1 MDEFNA
7 SIIDVD
13 ANYFPA
19 LPPAHEEESPASN
32 KPMKKKGGGAYCAF
46 DGCQRYRQTGCYGY
60 CLTHKLNGKAAAAA
74 AAAASVTA
82 ATSTDASFSAPT
94 SSAGRGRPKNNKR
107 KAAKDA
113 AEAAAAAASDKKQR
127 KQARVSGVAPPSI
140 DLNTRHIALNN
151 FDAPTIA
158 QILSKN
164 NSEQIGAALNGL
176 LRASAD
182 VDANFCLGPGG
193 EKVVLELVKLFDEAI
208 GWEETEEEKE
218 EEEEEDDSKRNV
230 GLVPTVKTWDA
241 SCLSGKDERW
251 RIFCRDKLAS
261 PLASSSDPNLLID
274 YEVNAKILDIII
286 AIMRNLSFV
295 AQNLR
300 FLYHTNGVV
309 RVLTGALYYRGYASG
324 GGTGGEGGDDA
335 SSPHN
340 SNMCIHS
347 LQTLINLAP
356 IIDITGRQLFVDRMF
371 LESDAKEVTS
381 TVPGHLPS
389 GGAAMGT
396 VGTTTNEK
404 YGISSVLGFGGLYLA
419 KQYDVKA
426 ETLDSIPDS
435 FVWGL
440 VGNHVRSTLA
450 IFPALAAILD
460 PNDITTT
467 SRSMSGWH
475 RPSVQALLEFLTVLI
490 ENPDNKGIFLCVPD
504 SMLHRLTDMLYIP
517 RLGPESM
524 EYLDPISNTVSR
536 IMPHKLMAGYDA
548 TIDSDMRD
556 RACDLLVKL
565 TDLSTGIKRRLGMST
580 SISGMTHRQCDS
592 ADLIT
597 HSETSD
603 GLTPS
608 ILRSDETSS
617 SRRMNIRLY
626 DGLISMVSTNSGRG
640 DAGHLAVRLLSNLA
654 LIPENKAGIQYV
666 ERKLIL
672 QSGKD
677 PNIAKIAC
685 NGIFNRVK

>member
-1 MDEFNA
+1 MDEYNA

-32 KPMKKKGGGAYCAF
+32 KPMKKKGGGAFCAF

-60 CLTHKLNGKAAAAA
+60 CLTHKALSAGKAAAAA
-74 AAAASVTA
+74 AAAAS
-82 ATSTDASFSAPT
+82 TDTSFSAPT

-113 AEAAAAAASDKKQR
+113 AAAAAAAASDKKQR

-140 DLNTRHIALNN
+140 DLNTRHPALSN

-158 QILSKN
+158 QILSRN
-164 NSEQIGAALNGL
+164 NSEQVGAALNGL
-176 LRASAD
+176 IRASAD

-208 GWEETEEEKE
+208 GWEENEGED
-218 EEEEEDDSKRNV
+218 EEEEDESKRNV
-230 GLVPTVKTWDA
+230 GLVPTVKTWDE

-251 RIFCRDKLAS
+251 RVFCRDKLAS

-295 AQNLR
+295 AQNQR

-335 SSPHN
+335 SSPQN
-340 SNMCIHS
+340 SNMCINS

-356 IIDITGRQLFVDRMF
+356 IIDITGRQLFVDRIF
-371 LESDAKEVTS
+371 LDSDAKEITS

-389 GGAAMGT
+389 QGEVVGGAAMGA
-396 VGTTTNEK
+396 VGTTNDKK
-404 YGISSVLGFGGLYLA
+404 YGLSSVLGFGGLYLA

-440 VGNHVRSTLA
+440 VGNHVRATLA
-450 IFPALAAILD
+450 LFPALAAILD
-460 PNDITTT
+460 PNDTTTT
-467 SRSMSGWH
+467 STSMSGWH
-475 RPSVQALLEFLTVLI
+475 RPSVQSLLELLTVLI
-490 ENPDNKGIFLCVPD
+490 ENPDNKGIFLCIPD
-504 SMLHRLTDMLYIP
+504 SILHRLTDMLYIP

-524 EYLDPISNTVSR
+524 DYTDPISNTVSR
-536 IMPHKLMAGYDA
+536 IMPNKLMAGYDA
-548 TIDSDMRD
+548 IIDSDMRD

-580 SISGMTHRQCDS
+580 SISGMTHRQFEFS
-592 ADLIT
+592 DLIT
-597 HSETSD
+597 RPETLD

-626 DGLISMVSTNSGRG
+626 DSLISMVSTNTGRG

-654 LIPENKAGIQYV
+654 LISENKAGLQYV
-666 ERKLIL
+666 ERKLIS

>member
-1 MDEFNA
+1 MDEYNA

-32 KPMKKKGGGAYCAF
+32 KPMKKKGGGAFCAF

-60 CLTHKLNGKAAAAA
+60 CLTHKYLSAGKAAA
-74 AAAASVTA
+74 
-82 ATSTDASFSAPT
+82 STDASISAPT

-113 AEAAAAAASDKKQR
+113 AAAAAAAASDKKHR

-140 DLNTRHIALNN
+140 DLNTRHPALSN

-158 QILSKN
+158 LILSKN
-164 NSEQIGAALNGL
+164 NSEQVGAALNGL

-182 VDANFCLGPGG
+182 VAANFCLGPGG

-208 GWEETEEEKE
+208 EWEEIKEE
-218 EEEEEDDSKRNV
+218 EEEEEDDSIRNV

-241 SCLSGKDERW
+241 SYLTGKDERW
-251 RIFCRDKLAS
+251 RVFCRDKLAS

-274 YEVNAKILDIII
+274 YEVNAKILDIITSI
-286 AIMRNLSFV
+286 LRNLSFV

-324 GGTGGEGGDDA
+324 GGTGSEGGDDA

-340 SNMCIHS
+340 SNMCINS
-347 LQTLINLAP
+347 LHTLINLAP

-389 GGAAMGT
+389 QEGVVGGAA
-396 VGTTTNEK
+396 GTTNDEK
-404 YGISSVLGFGGLYLA
+404 YGISSVLGFGGCYLA

-440 VGNHVRSTLA
+440 VGNHVRATLA
-450 IFPALAAILD
+450 LFPALAAILD
-460 PNDITTT
+460 PNDTTT
-467 SRSMSGWH
+467 MCTSMSGWH

-490 ENPDNKGIFLCVPD
+490 ENPDNKGIFLHVPD

-524 EYLDPISNTVSR
+524 DYIDPISNIVSR
-536 IMPHKLMAGYDA
+536 IMPNKLMAGYDA

-580 SISGMTHRQCDS
+580 SISGMAHRQFDS
-592 ADLIT
+592 ALIAR
-597 HSETSD
+597 SETLD

-608 ILRSDETSS
+608 ILRSEETSS

-626 DGLISMVSTNSGRG
+626 DSLISMVSANTGRG
-640 DAGHLAVRLLSNLA
+640 DAGHLAVRLLLNLA
-654 LIPENKAGIQYV
+654 LIPENKAGSQYV
-666 ERKLIL
+666 ERKLIS

-677 PNIAKIAC
+677 PNIGKIAC
-685 NGIFNRVK
+685 NGFDQVK